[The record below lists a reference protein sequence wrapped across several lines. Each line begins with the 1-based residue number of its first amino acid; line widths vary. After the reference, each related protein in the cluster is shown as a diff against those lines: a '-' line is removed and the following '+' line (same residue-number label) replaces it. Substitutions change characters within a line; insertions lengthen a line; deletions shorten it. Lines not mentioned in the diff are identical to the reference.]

1 MKSQDVIEQ
10 QYHEAIK
17 TLVEKVK
24 ADPYILAVIVAGSF
38 SYAQVWEKSDLDVEI
53 IGRDGVRPTQDFFVL
68 VENGVNIHASL
79 TPRNRFKQRIEG
91 AQQGS
96 VVHSYFSHSTL
107 LFSRDASIQEWYDKN
122 ASRRG
127 IGERD
132 KQLQLLNVAASTLPN
147 LLYAEKQFYVNR
159 DIVTC
164 FLNLLIVV
172 QGLARIE
179 VLLNDEIPTREVIQP
194 ALGYNPDFFNRVY
207 TELINCEKNEAVIQD
222 TLDAVNG
229 YLDERRFIF
238 QPVLD
243 YLREEKAPRSNTEID
258 AYFKASLDEGSLALV
273 CQWLAWKGIIQQIA
287 VPTKLTVKSQVSVEE
302 PAYYYDEAR
311 LQSAP
316 TENDGAP
323 LSVVCERLIANR
335 ATAPTGKDG
344 ARLQSA
350 PTEKGEPSA
359 EPVSSPLSVVCE
371 RLIANRAAAPTEND
385 GARLESA
392 PTGNDDARLE
402 SAPTSVVCDRP
413 SAIHRQIREAL
424 ARLAD
429 TLQQDRYVLAAILTS
444 NLAEDN
450 VWEKTTPYVT
460 VILRDGTRFQHAER
474 QLIEEN
480 VPIRIELSTRRQ
492 YRQKLERTLQGNTL
506 HAILAES
513 EMLFCKEPGLTDW
526 LKDVT
531 DRSRQSEIGERDK
544 HSQLLNEAG
553 WATAILAKAEKWFH
567 LKRDFDYAFVY
578 LTTVIQ
584 QLARV
589 ETLMHGETPKRKV
602 IYQAIKHNPSFF
614 NAVFTDILDKPKDEA
629 MVKQVLE
636 QVDAYLEDRVSTL
649 FKPLLDF
656 LAEAGEVRTITD
668 IYERFGQRNLLFE
681 LACEWLAQKGFIEQF
696 SASIRLTKDSQVSV
710 EQPAYYYDAD
720 NPFL

>member
-53 IGRDGVRPTQDFFVL
+53 IGRDGIRPTQDFFVL

-107 LFSRDASIQEWYDKN
+107 LFSRDASIREWYDKN

-132 KQLQLLNVAASTLPN
+132 KQLQLLKVAASTLPN

-207 TELINCEKNEAVIQD
+207 TELINREKNEAVIQD
-222 TLDAVNG
+222 TLDAVNA
-229 YLDERRFIF
+229 YLDERQFIF

-258 AYFKASLDEGSLALV
+258 AYFKPSFDEGSLALV
-273 CQWLAWKGIIQQIA
+273 CQWLAWKGIIQQVA
-287 VPTKLTVKSQVSVEE
+287 VPTKLTVKSQVSVEG
-302 PAYYYDEAR
+302 PAYYYD
-311 LQSAP
+311 
-316 TENDGAP
+316 
-323 LSVVCERLIANR
+323 
-335 ATAPTGKDG
+335 G
-344 ARLQSA
+344 ARLES
-350 PTEKGEPSA
+350 
-359 EPVSSPLSVVCE
+359 
-371 RLIANRAAAPTEND
+371 APTEND

-402 SAPTSVVCDRP
+402 SAPTEKVTS
-413 SAIHRQIREAL
+413 QIREAL
-424 ARLAD
+424 AQLAD

-444 NLAEDN
+444 NVAEDN

-460 VILRDGTRFQHAER
+460 VILRDGTRFQHAEQ

-480 VPIRIELSTRRQ
+480 VPIRVELSTRRQ

-531 DRSRQSEIGERDK
+531 ERPVGERDK

-589 ETLMHGETPKRKV
+589 ETLMHGETPKQKV

-710 EQPAYYYDAD
+710 EQPAYYHDAD